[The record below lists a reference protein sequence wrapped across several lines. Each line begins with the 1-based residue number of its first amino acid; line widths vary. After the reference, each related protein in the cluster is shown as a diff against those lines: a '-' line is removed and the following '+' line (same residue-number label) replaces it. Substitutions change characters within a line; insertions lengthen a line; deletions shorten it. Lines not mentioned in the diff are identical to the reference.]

1 MMRFSKYLNELKIVM
16 PSAKDT
22 KGVLRSKMP
31 QIEKSDYKAYIKHM
45 KDAGITQ
52 KQVRV
57 DPKKLKP
64 IQSEFA
70 ELGVII
76 SIRKNDDKPILISN
90 DNYVIDGNHRW
101 LAAVN
106 TGKPTINALVF
117 NANRDKVMSA
127 TLAFPKVIFKKHGQA

>member
-1 MMRFSKYLNELKIVM
+1 MIRFTEYLKELKIVM
-16 PSAKDT
+16 PSIKDT

-31 QIEKSDYKAYIKHM
+31 QIEKRDYEAYIKHM
-45 KDAGITQ
+45 KDMGITQ
-52 KQVRV
+52 KKVKV

-70 ELGVII
+70 ELGVIV
-76 SIRKNDDKPILISN
+76 SIKKNDDKPIVISN

-106 TGKPTINALVF
+106 TKKPTLNALVF
-117 NANRDKVMSA
+117 NASKDKVMAA
-127 TLAFPKVIFKKHGQA
+127 TLAFPKVIFKKHGQN